1 MRVPGARA
9 KSDRNDW
16 IIEAC
21 KTCPKMIHAAGIDSP
36 GLAGS
41 PAIALE
47 VVKLLQE
54 AGLTMKPD
62 QSFNPIRAPVIVPKK
77 GWKGLKMGSPEK
89 IADADPKSKVICK
102 CEKVTEAE
110 IVEACRRGLPVDST
124 QSMRKRVRAGMG
136 HCQAD
141 PANYGCEARVAEIIA
156 RETGTPIAAVGRRP
170 WPATTL
176 LKQRWLTDEQRQAL
190 SATAS

>member
-1 MRVPGARA
+1 
-9 KSDRNDW
+9 
-16 IIEAC
+16 
-21 KTCPKMIHAAGIDSP
+21 MIHAAGVDSP

-54 AGLTMKPD
+54 AGLAMKPN
-62 QSFNPIRAPVIVPKK
+62 QSFNPIRAPIIVPKK
-77 GWKGLKMGSPEK
+77 GWKGLKMWPPEK
-89 IADADPKSKVICK
+89 IADADQKSKVICK
-102 CEKVTEAE
+102 CENVTDAE

-190 SATAS
+190 AATAS